1 MNAITREELDD
12 QLHGLRVR
20 AARIARDYAP
30 KDQVDAVAG
39 EAEVIEQLVAPKDLT
54 YFHNRVEEIIWECG
68 MLERGPEHE

>member
-12 QLHGLRVR
+12 QLHGLRVK

-39 EAEVIEQLVAPKDLT
+39 EAEVIE
-54 YFHNRVEEIIWECG
+54 
-68 MLERGPEHE
+68 